1 MDFADRAPLSL
12 DRDRVTC
19 ILLIN
24 THLIKKCCN
33 IHNTMLNNPQFMQQ
47 ISPENRA
54 MLTNTYNHYIRRLQC
69 NLATLNYIY
78 EKYHSPQPLQQSS
91 KAIFPIILS
100 APQDMPELNQLYS
113 KLQELYPEGVQY
125 FKMKFEESRKQQAFQ
140 QQLQLQQQQHQQ
152 HQQQQQSMH
161 APQQQSQQVPPPP
174 QQVLQQ
180 QQQSQQQSPQ
190 TIPQMM
196 PQQLAPQSQQQQ
208 VPPPQTQSQ
217 TQSQAPPPP
226 PQQQQQQ
233 QHQPQQQQQAPPQS
247 IPPTQLQPPPQSF
260 DDILLTDGFNPSN
273 DSMPN
278 SSGPNEFNSNY
289 NNNGMNSFQMSTL
302 SPQQILQQANSS
314 EPTSSLVQDFLF

>member
-190 TIPQMM
+190 T
-196 PQQLAPQSQQQQ
+196 
-208 VPPPQTQSQ
+208 QSQ

>member
-1 MDFADRAPLSL
+1 MDFTDRAPLSL

-47 ISPENRA
+47 IAPENRV

-78 EKYHSPQPLQQSS
+78 EKYHSPQPLQLST

-100 APQDMPELNQLYS
+100 APQDMPELNQLYA

-140 QQLQLQQQQHQQ
+140 QQQQQLQQQQ
-152 HQQQQQSMH
+152 QQQQQSMH
-161 APQQQSQQVPPPP
+161 APQQQQQQPQQVPPPHPP

-180 QQQSQQQSPQ
+180 QQQQQQHQLSPQ
-190 TIPQMM
+190 TIPQMI
-196 PQQLAPQSQQQQ
+196 PQQQQAPPSQPEQQVPPQQQAPQQQQ
-208 VPPPQTQSQ
+208 VPQPPSM
-217 TQSQAPPPP
+217 
-226 PQQQQQQ
+226 QQQQQQ
-233 QHQPQQQQQAPPQS
+233 QQQQP
-247 IPPTQLQPPPQSF
+247 F

-273 DSMPN
+273 DSMP
-278 SSGPNEFNSNY
+278 SSTGPNDFNPNY

-302 SPQQILQQANSS
+302 SPQQILQQANAS
-314 EPTSSLVQDFLF
+314 EPASSLAQDFLF